1 MLHGCFELRST
12 PGENDVRLHAGEV
25 RVTGSNDRLA
35 GCQVLVELEGK
46 AAPHPV
52 VPDIGAEPDVEG
64 CDIAGHLLVR
74 LRPDPADISELYQAR
89 EALLYARTD
98 GPDEEERP
106 IGPHFGKRLEQKEID
121 FSRHEV

>member
-12 PGENDVRLHAGEV
+12 PGENDVRLHAREV
-25 RVTGSNDRLA
+25 GVTGSNDRLA

-64 CDIAGHLLVR
+64 CDVAGHVLVR
-74 LRPDPADISELYQAR
+74 LRPEPEDISELCQAL
-89 EALLYARTD
+89 EALLCAPIG
-98 GPDEEERP
+98 GPD
-106 IGPHFGKRLEQKEID
+106 
-121 FSRHEV
+121 

>member
-1 MLHGCFELRST
+1 MLHGRFELRGT
-12 PGENDVRLHAGEV
+12 PGENDVRLHAREV

-64 CDIAGHLLVR
+64 CDVAGHVLVR
-74 LRPDPADISELYQAR
+74 LWPEPEDISELCQAL
-89 EALLYARTD
+89 EALLGAPIG
-98 GPDEEERP
+98 GPDAAQRP
-106 IGPHFGKRLEQKEID
+106 LGAHF
-121 FSRHEV
+121 SN